1 MSKAPGAVLTLD
13 MGPWTFDFSM
23 TTANRPF
30 RKILIANRGEI
41 ACRIIW
47 TCKEMGIRTVAV
59 HSDVDRDSLHVRF
72 ADESACIGPA
82 PSAQSYLNIPAII
95 SAAEIFNVD
104 AIHPGYGFLAESA
117 YFAEIC
123 EACNIKFIGPRPG
136 VIQLMGDK
144 VEARRAMKA
153 AGVPIIPGSPEALD
167 SAEEAIRLARE
178 IGFPVIVKASA
189 GGGGRGMRIV
199 NSEDDLGHALEA
211 ASTEAAA
218 SFKNGDV
225 YLERFVERPRHI
237 EIQVLADE
245 YGECVHLGERECS
258 IQRRH
263 QKLLE
268 EAPSPVMT
276 PELRQQMGEVAVN
289 ACKAIGYSSAGTF
302 EFLLDED
309 KRFYFMEMN
318 TRIQVEHPVT
328 EMVTLTDIVRNQ
340 IRIAE
345 GDPLGFGQDDVIM
358 VGHAIECRI
367 NAESPDTFTPSP
379 GTITTFNLPG
389 GPGVRLDTYVYPGY
403 RVPPF
408 YDSMIAKVIV
418 HARTRELAI
427 ARMRRALDAMV
438 IEGIKTTIPLH
449 LKIMDDPDFQAG
461 NISTR
466 FMEDF
471 LARNGVKETF
481 VSTAAAALT
490 GGSA

>member
-1 MSKAPGAVLTLD
+1 MST
-13 MGPWTFDFSM
+13 
-23 TTANRPF
+23 RQF

-47 TCKEMGIRTVAV
+47 TCKEMGIKTVAV
-59 HSDVDRDSLHVRF
+59 HSTADRDSLHVLF
-72 ADESACIGPA
+72 ADEHICIGPS

-95 SAAEIFNVD
+95 SAAELYNVD

-123 EACNIKFIGPRPG
+123 EACNIKFIGPRPS
-136 VIQLMGDK
+136 VIQMMGDK
-144 VEARRAMKA
+144 VEARRAMQE
-153 AGVPIIPGSPEALD
+153 AGVPILPGSPEPLETE
-167 SAEEAIRLARE
+167 EEALKLARE
-178 IGFPVIVKASA
+178 IGFPVIVKAAA

-199 NSEDDLGHALEA
+199 RTEEELGPALET

-218 SFKNGDV
+218 AFKNGDV
-225 YLERFVERPRHI
+225 YIERYIERPRHI

-245 YGECVHLGERECS
+245 HGDCIHLGERECT

-268 EAPSPVMT
+268 EAPSPVLSPT
-276 PELRQQMGEVAVN
+276 LREKMGTAAVA
-289 ACKAIGYSSAGTF
+289 ACKKIGYSSAGTF

-309 KRFYFMEMN
+309 DQFYFMEMN

-328 EMVTLTDIVRNQ
+328 EMVTLADIVRNQ

-345 GDPLGFGQDDVIM
+345 GAPLGYTQEEVQIN
-358 VGHAIECRI
+358 GHAIECRI
-367 NAESPDTFTPSP
+367 NAEDPETFTPSP
-379 GTITTFNLPG
+379 GHITAFNLPG
-389 GPGVRLDTYVYPGY
+389 GPGVRVDTAAYPGY
-403 RVPPF
+403 TVPPF

-427 ARMRRALDAMV
+427 ARMRRALEAMV
-438 IEGIKTTIPLH
+438 VEGIKTTIPLH

-461 NISTR
+461 NFSTK

-471 LARNGVKETF
+471 LKKNGTKKQVET
-481 VSTAAAALT
+481 SAA
-490 GGSA
+490 SR

>member
-1 MSKAPGAVLTLD
+1 
-13 MGPWTFDFSM
+13 M
-23 TTANRPF
+23 TTATRPF

-153 AGVPIIPGSPEALD
+153 AGVPITPGSTEALV
-167 SAEEAIRLARE
+167 SEEEAITIARE

-199 NSEDDLGHALEA
+199 RSEEELGHALET
-211 ASTEAAA
+211 ASMEAAA
-218 SFKNGDV
+218 AFKNGSV
-225 YLERFVERPRHI
+225 YIERFVERPRHI

-245 YGECVHLGERECS
+245 HGDCVHLGERECS

-268 EAPSPVMT
+268 EAPSPIMT
-276 PELRQQMGEVAVN
+276 PQLRQEMGEVAVA

-309 KRFYFMEMN
+309 NRFYFMEMN

-379 GTITTFNLPG
+379 GLITTFNLPG

-403 RVPPF
+403 RVPSF

-471 LARNGVKETF
+471 LARNGVRETP
-481 VSTAAAALT
+481 VGTASAALT
-490 GGSA
+490 GAAG

>member
-1 MSKAPGAVLTLD
+1 MNGQRS
-13 MGPWTFDFSM
+13 
-23 TTANRPF
+23 F

-47 TCKEMGIRTVAV
+47 TCKEMGIGTVAV

-72 ADESACIGPA
+72 ADESVCIGPA

-95 SAAEIFNVD
+95 SAAELFNVD

-123 EACNIKFIGPRPG
+123 EACNIKFIGPQPSA
-136 VIQLMGDK
+136 IKLMGEK
-144 VEARRAMKA
+144 VEARRAMQE
-153 AGVPIIPGSPEALD
+153 AGVPILPGSPEALK
-167 SAEEAIRLARE
+167 SEEEAIAVANE
-178 IGFPVIVKASA
+178 IGYPVIVKASG

-199 NSEDDLGHALEA
+199 YSESELGHALET
-211 ASTEAAA
+211 ASNEAAA
-218 SFKNGDV
+218 AFKNGDV
-225 YLERFVERPRHI
+225 YIERYVERPRHI

-245 YGECVHLGERECS
+245 HGNCVYLGERECS

-268 EAPSPVMT
+268 EAPAPMMT
-276 PELRQQMGEVAVN
+276 PELRQQMGDAAVA
-289 ACKAIGYSSAGTF
+289 ACKSIGYSSAGTF

-309 KRFYFMEMN
+309 NRFYFMEMN

-328 EMVTLTDIVRNQ
+328 EMITLTDIVRNQ

-345 GDPLGFGQDDVIM
+345 GYPLGFSQDDVLM

-367 NAESPDTFTPSP
+367 NAENPETFTPSP

-389 GPGVRLDTYVYPGY
+389 GPGVRVDTYVYPEY

-408 YDSMIAKVIV
+408 YDSLIAKVVV

-427 ARMRRALDAMV
+427 ARMRRALEAMV
-438 IEGIKTTIPLH
+438 VEGIKTTIPLH
-449 LKIMDDPDFQAG
+449 LKIMNDPRFQAG
-461 NISTR
+461 DISTR
-466 FMEDF
+466 FLDDF
-471 LARNGVKETF
+471 LKTNGNRNA
-481 VSTAAAALT
+481 STASAALT
-490 GGSA
+490 GAGS

>member
-1 MSKAPGAVLTLD
+1 MS
-13 MGPWTFDFSM
+13 
-23 TTANRPF
+23 TAQRKF

-41 ACRIIW
+41 ACRLIW

-72 ADESACIGPA
+72 ADEAACIGPA

-123 EACNIKFIGPRPG
+123 EACNIKFIGPRPDA
-136 VIQLMGDK
+136 IRLMGDK
-144 VEARRAMKA
+144 VQARRAMLG
-153 AGVPIIPGSPEALD
+153 AGLPIVPGSPDPITSEAEAL
-167 SAEEAIRLARE
+167 EIARE
-178 IGFPVIVKASA
+178 IGFPVIVKAAA
-189 GGGGRGMRIV
+189 GGGGRGMRV
-199 NSEDDLGHALEA
+199 VRGEGELGGALET

-218 SFKNGDV
+218 AFKDGSV
-225 YLERFVERPRHI
+225 YIERYIEHPRHI

-245 YGECVHLGERECS
+245 YGNCIHLGERECS

-268 EAPSPVMT
+268 EAPSPVLT
-276 PELRQQMGEVAVN
+276 AELRREMGEASVA
-289 ACKAIGYSSAGTF
+289 ACKRLGYSSAGTI
-302 EFLLDED
+302 EFLLDQQN
-309 KRFYFMEMN
+309 RFYFMEMN

-328 EMVTLTDIVRNQ
+328 EMVTLADIVRNQ

-345 GDPLGFGQDDVIM
+345 GEPLGYTQDDLMI

-367 NAESPDTFTPSP
+367 NAENPETFAPSP

-389 GPGVRLDTYVYPGY
+389 GPGVRVDTFVYSGY
-403 RVPPF
+403 RVSPF
-408 YDSMIAKVIV
+408 YDSLIAKLIV

-427 ARMRRALDAMV
+427 ERMKRALDVMV
-438 IEGIKTTIPLH
+438 VEGIKTTIPLH
-449 LKIMDDPDFQAG
+449 LRIMNDPKFRAG
-461 NISTR
+461 DISTA
-466 FMEDF
+466 FMEEF
-471 LARNGVKETF
+471 F
-481 VSTAAAALT
+481 AANERKGAAGKVALR
-490 GGSA
+490 A